1 MKRIGNFPFNHL
13 LTFGFVF
20 LLLSCQSNEKI
31 NTPSQAPSIPTYPVI
46 EVPQRDISSKD
57 EYPASLE
64 GVENIEIR
72 AKVDGYIQQIYV
84 DEGTVVKRGQPLLK
98 LETQTLT
105 QNANAA
111 ESSIKVAEAQ
121 VNIAQVEVDKLKPL
135 VDKGII
141 SDVQLKT
148 AEANLASA
156 QSQLEQSKSNYK
168 SVSENIRYTNIV
180 SPVNGIVGALPY
192 RKGSLVGRSEA
203 MPLTTVSNISSVYAY
218 FGMNEKDF
226 LDFIESVPGDNVEEK
241 IKSMPDINLT
251 LANGKPYAHSGKIE
265 TVTGQIDPQT
275 GTINFRAKFPNPENQ
290 LRTGSSGIISIP
302 KHYTATLLVPER
314 STFENQGRKFVF
326 VLGQNDSLYST
337 PIEYID
343 IVDGAVLVS
352 QGLKKGDKI
361 LAKGVS
367 KVRNGMV
374 IKPEITK
381 FEDLANT
388 IDPIFK

>member
-1 MKRIGNFPFNHL
+1 MKQIGYFPFNHL
-13 LTFGFVF
+13 LNFGFVF
-20 LLLSCQSNEKI
+20 LLISCQTNEKTT
-31 NTPSQAPSIPTYPVI
+31 TPSQAPLPTYPVI
-46 EVPQRDISSKD
+46 EIPVGDITSQD

-84 DEGTVVKRGQPLLK
+84 DEGSVVKRGQPLFK
-98 LETQTLT
+98 LETQALT

-135 VDKGII
+135 VEKGII
-141 SDVQLKT
+141 SSVQLKT

-168 SVSENIRYTNIV
+168 GVSENIKYTNIV
-180 SPVNGIVGALPY
+180 SPVNGIVGQLPY
-192 RKGSLVGRSEA
+192 RKGSLVGRSET

-226 LDFIESVPGDNVEEK
+226 LDFIESVPGDNVEQK
-241 IKSMPDINLT
+241 INSMPEVELT
-251 LANGKPYAHSGKIE
+251 LANGKTYAHKGKIE
-265 TVTGQIDPQT
+265 TVTGQIDPKT

-302 KHYTATLLVPER
+302 KHYTAALLVPER
-314 STFENQGRKFVF
+314 STYESQGRKFVF
-326 VLGQNDSLYST
+326 KLGQNDSLFSI

-343 IVDGAVLVS
+343 IVDGTILVS
-352 QGLKKGDKI
+352 KGLKVGDKI

-374 IKPEITK
+374 IKPEITE
-381 FEDLANT
+381 FEEIANN